1 MGQGAALKELLVDK
15 DNQKE
20 TAGLDNGSAPEES
33 KIIPTEIMRTIIRN
47 QIIERDEQKII
58 N

>member
-1 MGQGAALKELLVDK
+1 MDK
-15 DNQKE
+15 INQKE
-20 TAGLDNGSAPEES
+20 TAGLDMGSAPEEA
-33 KIIPTEIMRTIIRN
+33 KIIPTDLMRTIIRN